1 MKRRDRDLLITD
13 ALLTIKDYA
22 RACHMELERI
32 RVAVE
37 AREERVTYVV
47 NETGLP
53 ERVADDTCLLCGE
66 DCTDE
71 TCAGPRERDCT

>member
-1 MKRRDRDLLITD
+1 MRRRDRDLLITD

-37 AREERVTYVV
+37 AQESYSHHFI
-47 NETGLP
+47 NSTGEP
-53 ERVADDTCLLCGE
+53 ERILADLPDPQG
-66 DCTDE
+66 
-71 TCAGPRERDCT
+71 ERDCT

>member
-37 AREERVTYVV
+37 EGSRPTPTVI
-47 NETGLP
+47 P
-53 ERVADDTCLLCGE
+53 DDTCVLCGDYCDE
-66 DCTDE
+66 DLPCPTE
-71 TCAGPRERDCT
+71 MEERDCT